1 MTFSKYTCVCPNVF
15 FNSSSPV
22 LDRFRANLKV
32 ACEGF
37 KISLKRR
44 GSRQVIFVTHNPN
57 MPVLGEAERVFVF
70 SSDGQH
76 STLKQ
81 VGTVDECVR
90 WCRCRA
96 STTRRLRLQP

>member
-37 KISLKRR
+37 KISLKR
-44 GSRQVIFVTHNPN
+44 
-57 MPVLGEAERVFVF
+57 
-70 SSDGQH
+70 
-76 STLKQ
+76 LKKLAISALSNLKIELSLDS
-81 VGTVDECVR
+81 GLK
-90 WCRCRA
+90 
-96 STTRRLRLQP
+96 RRLTGEDFSYELLQRGDHQL